1 MSEIQNQVLV
11 VYSWERKRRSGLGS
25 VNFTVNGDIPTIDS
39 IRDMEKQICEKYEF
53 KNVVILNIIQLGA
66 KDTLSP

>member
-11 VYSWERKRRSGLGS
+11 VYSWERKRKSGFGS
-25 VNFTVNGDIPTIDS
+25 VDFTVDGDIPTIDS
-39 IRDMEKQICEKYEF
+39 IRDMEKQICEKYKF
-53 KNVVILNIIQLGA
+53 KNVIILNIIELGA